1 MDNKKEHWENVY
13 RTKTPEEVS
22 WTQKVPTASL
32 NFIEAC
38 NPKATAKIID
48 IGGGDS
54 LLVDHLLDKGFEDI
68 TVLDISVHAIDRAKK
83 RLGNRAE
90 NVTWIVSDILD
101 FDPSET
107 YDIWHDRA
115 TFHFLTTPEAIA
127 YYKTLCSN
135 AINQQ
140 LILGT
145 FSENGP
151 LKCSG
156 LPITQYSEKSMVA
169 TFKDDFNL
177 SHCTT
182 ENHTTPFNTTQHFLF
197 CSFKKK

>member
-1 MDNKKEHWENVY
+1 MDNRKEHWENVY
-13 RTKTPEEVS
+13 STKTPEEVS
-22 WTQKVPTASL
+22 WTQKVPTTSL
-32 NFIEAC
+32 SFIDSC
-38 NPKATAKIID
+38 NVALDAKIID

-54 LLVDHLLDKGFEDI
+54 LLVDHLLDKGFQDV
-68 TVLDISVHAIDRAKK
+68 TVLDISAHAINRAKK
-83 RLGNRAE
+83 RLGDLAE
-90 NVTWIVSDILD
+90 KVTWIVSDILD
-101 FDPSET
+101 FNPSET

-115 TFHFLTTPEAIA
+115 TFHFLTTTEAIA

-135 AINQQ
+135 AINNH

-169 TFKDDFNL
+169 TFKHDFDL

>member
-1 MDNKKEHWENVY
+1 MDNRKEHWENVY
-13 RTKTPEEVS
+13 NTKTPQEVS
-22 WTQKVPTASL
+22 WTQETPTTSL
-32 NFIEAC
+32 KLIESC
-38 NPKATAKIID
+38 GVNLDAKIID

-54 LLVDHLLDKGFEDI
+54 LLVDHLLDKGFQNI
-68 TVLDISVHAIDRAKK
+68 TVLDISGKAIDRAKD
-83 RLGNRAE
+83 RLGNRAK

-101 FDPSET
+101 FNPTET

-115 TFHFLTTPEAIA
+115 TFHFLTTTEAIA

-135 AINQQ
+135 AINKQ

-197 CSFKKK
+197 CSFNKK